1 MLSNQNQDLSAG
13 WRRLGVRMAAA
24 GVVAVGSVGLA
35 LPTAS
40 AAVVGLDAGTLRYTA
55 GGGEANRLVVTVD
68 ELGTVTLRD
77 PGADL
82 SGDVGGCLPSP
93 DGALVCGPDVQRLV
107 VDLGDRDDTL
117 ENRSDLPVMALGGTG
132 SDVLRGGGGADDL
145 HGGQGNDGINF
156 DDGGADL
163 LYGGAGND
171 TLSGG
176 GNLVASTAGRDRLEG
191 GEGDDILQ
199 GGETACSAS
208 CDGPDDMLGGPGSDT
223 VIGGSGDDV
232 LDGEEGNDYLSGGD
246 GNDRLVGGEGAD
258 VLSGGSGVRDL
269 VDYSGVSA
277 TVSVTI
283 DNVAGD
289 GAGGELDNVRSDVED
304 VTGGTAGDAL
314 VGSSARQPPRRR
326 RRGRHPAR
334 RRRRGRARRRDGGR
348 RPGRRHGRGRP
359 GLLGTHRLRHR
370 RT

>member
-55 GGGEANRLVVTVD
+55 GGGEANHLVVTVD
-68 ELGTVTLRD
+68 ELGSVTLRD

-132 SDVLRGGGGADDL
+132 SDVLHGGGGADDL

-191 GEGDDILQ
+191 GEGDDTLQ

-208 CDGPDDMLGGPGSDT
+208 CDGPDDLLGGPGQRP
-223 VIGGSGDDV
+223 
-232 LDGEEGNDYLSGGD
+232 
-246 GNDRLVGGEGAD
+246 DR
-258 VLSGGSGVRDL
+258 
-269 VDYSGVSA
+269 SA
-277 TVSVTI
+277 AAATTCW
-283 DNVAGD
+283 
-289 GAGGELDNVRSDVED
+289 
-304 VTGGTAGDAL
+304 
-314 VGSSARQPPRRR
+314 
-326 RRGRHPAR
+326 
-334 RRRRGRARRRDGGR
+334 RARRATTTS
-348 RPGRRHGRGRP
+348 PGATATTGWSAARVPTSCPAAPASATSWTTPVSPPRSR
-359 GLLGTHRLRHR
+359 
-370 RT
+370 